1 MSGSI
6 RRLNILLVDD
16 SDDDALMARTTLEH
30 LGLPHKIKTFC
41 DGRQALDYL
50 RCAGK
55 YADRKPAL
63 PDLLLV
69 DINMPLMDGLSFLRA
84 IKEDA
89 ALKKLPV
96 IMLTS
101 STARE
106 DITRS
111 FEAGAASYLAKPN
124 NFEGYKKLL
133 HSFGN
138 YWLTVSAL
146 PE

>member
-1 MSGSI
+1 M
-6 RRLNILLVDD
+6 
-16 SDDDALMARTTLEH
+16 MASTVLEH
-30 LGLPHKIKTFC
+30 LKLPHKLKCFC
-41 DGRQALDYL
+41 DGREALAYL

-55 YADRKPAL
+55 YADRKPVL

-69 DINMPLMDGLSFLRA
+69 DINMPLMDGLTLLRA
-84 IKEDA
+84 IKEDK

-101 STARE
+101 SSARE
-106 DITRS
+106 DISLS
-111 FEAGAASYLAKPN
+111 FECGAASYLTKPGSY
-124 NFEGYKKLL
+124 EGYKKLL

-138 YWLTVSAL
+138 YWLSVSAL

>member
-1 MSGSI
+1 MSGSA

-30 LGLPHKIKTFC
+30 LGLPHKLKDFS

-55 YADRKPAL
+55 YADRKPVM

-69 DINMPLMDGLSFLRA
+69 DINMPLMDGLTLLRA
-84 IKEDA
+84 IKEDK

-106 DITRS
+106 DIVRS
-111 FEAGAASYLAKPN
+111 FEAGAASYLAKPTS
-124 NFEGYKKLL
+124 FEGYKKLM
-133 HSFGN
+133 SGFGS